1 MIPGPFP
8 FPLASSLS
16 LPPSPF
22 LPLPSPPLP
31 SHLLPFHLLPS
42 HLLFLCT
49 SLTPSL
55 VFLPFLSLP
64 RPLPHPQTEELL
76 KKMSHLPECKL
87 TWEGAVRAL
96 TLNNMDVDTACWVIQ
111 CDTLQPLYES
121 IFSEFQQVKQKDMEE
136 IKELIKNKDFDQDVR
151 RGHKVYLGC
160 TMGQPLCVEGP
171 N

>member
-1 MIPGPFP
+1 MWLDTVISAPGIYNSRYGACVLFLSP
-8 FPLASSLS
+8 S
-16 LPPSPF
+16 LPPSPY
-22 LPLPSPPLP
+22 LPLPSSLSSPLPSPPISFP
-31 SHLLPFHLLPS
+31 SSPS
-42 HLLFLCT
+42 
-49 SLTPSL
+49 
-55 VFLPFLSLP
+55 P

-121 IFSEFQQVKQKDMEE
+121 IFSEWQQVKQKDMEE

-151 RGHKVYLGC
+151 REHKVYLGC
-160 TMGQPLCVEGP
+160 TMGQPLCVESTCNTRP